1 MTAPTTTPATAM
13 RVGVYIDGYNLY
25 YGGRAV
31 CGRSQPGWRWLDIRG
46 LVTDLVAAQAGW
58 PGARVERIVYCTARI
73 RGATQPGSAADQD
86 VYLKALVAANS
97 VDHIEY
103 GNYVT
108 GVKYKPL
115 ATRDPLGKPIITTAA
130 WPIKIHAPLG
140 TSQPDAV
147 FMASVLHQEEK
158 GTDVNVASH
167 LLMDVLEK
175 RVDAVV
181 VVSNDSDLKLPVHTA
196 RAHVPVGHVNP
207 RTTNFAGDLAGRTTD
222 GVGNHWWRKLQVADY
237 GSHQLPDPAGDRYTR
252 PAGW

>member
-1 MTAPTTTPATAM
+1 MTTPTTTSASGM
-13 RVGVYIDGYNLY
+13 RVGVYVDGYNLY

-58 PGARVERIVYCTARI
+58 AGAHVERIVYCTARI
-73 RGATQPGSAADQD
+73 SGATQPGSALDQD
-86 VYLKALVAANS
+86 VYLKALIAANS

-103 GNYVT
+103 GNYIT

-115 ATRDPLGKPIITTAA
+115 ATKGPNGGPPIITTPG
-130 WPIKIHAPLG
+130 WPIKVQAPLG
-140 TSQPDAV
+140 TSQPDAI

-167 LLMDVLEK
+167 LLMDVLER

-196 RAHVPVGHVNP
+196 RARVPVGHVNP
-207 RTTNFAGDLAGRTTD
+207 RTTNFAGDLAGRSTD
-222 GVGNHWWRKLQVADY
+222 GVGNHWWRKLQAADY
-237 GSHQLPDPAGDRYTR
+237 TRHQLADPAGRYTK